1 MDWST
6 SGFPVHYQLPEFT
19 QTHVHWV
26 GNSIQPFHPLSTLSP
41 PTFNLSKHQ
50 GIFQWVN
57 SSHHVAK
64 VLEFQLQHQSDFPG
78 LISFRMDWLDLLAV
92 QGTLKSLLQNHG
104 SIASILQRPDSF
116 IVQLSNLSH
125 SVVFLY
131 FFALIAEEG
140 FLISPCYS
148 LELCIQMG
156 ISFLFSFASL
166 HSYTKFQMKRER
178 AINNKYE
185 AKSCISDQPI
195 PQY

>member
-1 MDWST
+1 MIPSNHLILSCPLLLLRSIFPSIRVFSNESVLRIRWPKYWSFSLSIRPSNEYSGLLSFSIDW
-6 SGFPVHYQLPEFT
+6 F
-19 QTHVHWV
+19 
-26 GNSIQPFHPLSTLSP
+26 
-41 PTFNLSKHQ
+41 
-50 GIFQWVN
+50 
-57 SSHHVAK
+57 
-64 VLEFQLQHQSDFPG
+64 
-78 LISFRMDWLDLLAV
+78 DLLAV